1 MIAKRRTMPEFMPPR
16 LANCGNRIRQA
27 RPLLTV
33 IPHEQ
38 AASNVT
44 TIAERRA
51 DACSGPAGV
60 CQTDTMISMHIIRR
74 AGAFIAGLSA
84 AVLILAGPVDRLP
97 GHRHRDR
104 YVGGRRGDQFPGAAE
119 QRPELRC
126 LAAHDRLSG
135 VPRCKLSMSR
145 GHPSVLRGFG
155 TGSPAA
161 CWQSR

>member
-1 MIAKRRTMPEFMPPR
+1 MIAKRRTMPEFMPTR
-16 LANCGNRIRQA
+16 LANYGNRIRQA
-27 RPLLTV
+27 RLLLTV
-33 IPHEQ
+33 IPYEQ
-38 AASNVT
+38 
-44 TIAERRA
+44 
-51 DACSGPAGV
+51 G
-60 CQTDTMISMHIIRR
+60 
-74 AGAFIAGLSA
+74 
-84 AVLILAGPVDRLP
+84 LILAGPVDRLP